1 LSESIRA
8 VERALDVLLCF
19 SRETPQ
25 WTMTE
30 IAEKLGMNKSAVHRH
45 LATLERKRF
54 VQRDPATGVYQLGV
68 RLLQM
73 AYLTLGRSDL
83 RRVAAPFLRE
93 LSYQYRETVNLAVLD
108 GTDMVYLDVVESP
121 QRVKLAAAVGQRL
134 PAFSTASGK
143 AMLAFSPEE
152 TVRHTLESGIPIST
166 EHTLRTPEA
175 FLADLHQTRE
185 RGFALAT
192 QEYEEG
198 INAVAAP
205 VQVPGAEP
213 LASVS
218 IAGPSFRLTPE
229 RMIEIGPAVAAAGRA
244 IAQELDLAREL

>member
-1 LSESIRA
+1 MSESIRA

-30 IAEKLGMNKSAVHRH
+30 IAERLGMNKSAVHRH

-54 VQRDPATGVYQLGV
+54 VQRDPVTGTYQLGV

-83 RRVAAPFLRE
+83 RRIAAPFLRHLCE
-93 LSYQYRETVNLAVLD
+93 RYRETTDIAVLD
-108 GTDMVYLDVVESP
+108 DVDVVFLDVVESP
-121 QRVKLAAAVGQRL
+121 QRVKLAAAIGQRL

-143 AMLAFSPEE
+143 AILAFAPDRA
-152 TVRHTLESGIPIST
+152 VRRTLEAGIPIST

-175 FLADLHQTRE
+175 FLADLRQTRE
-185 RGFALAT
+185 RGFALSV

-205 VQVPGAEP
+205 ILGRSDEP

-218 IAGPSFRLTPE
+218 IAGPSFRLTRE
-229 RMIEIGPAVAAAGRA
+229 RMNEIGPDLAEAGHA
-244 IAQELDLAREL
+244 IAQEVDLARES